1 MDQVKI
7 DQWVAFFKVVVT
19 EVAKLTPNK
28 FDDVLPQVIDG
39 IWMVLRPTFASNGH
53 VIEVEEDVADLIV
66 KLAAQAP
73 SVD

>member
-1 MDQVKI
+1 MDAAKVE
-7 DQWVAFFKVVVT
+7 QWVQFFRVVVQ

-53 VIEVEEDVADLIV
+53 VIEVEEDVANLIL

>member
-1 MDQVKI
+1 MDAAKVE
-7 DQWVAFFKVVVT
+7 QWVQFFRVVVQ

-39 IWMVLRPTFASNGH
+39 IWAVLRPTFAANGH